1 MPLTKVEAHNLDNYV
16 VTTEKLS
23 NTAVAAFAQTLTPK
37 ISNITETDNTY
48 TAIDDTA
55 MNTSGGFIV
64 ITGADFQSGASV
76 IIDTSTANSTTF
88 VNTSTLRAE
97 LPAKAAGT
105 YNLYVV
111 NPDGGTAIRV
121 NGITYSAFPAFST
134 GATLSNQIA
143 NTAFGVAISASSDSN
158 ITYSNTSALPAG
170 TQLLSNGWFY
180 GTVTIGAETI
190 YSFTVK
196 ATDVELQDTSRTF
209 SLTVILTS
217 KRIWRTGYN
226 NVGQMGTNNKDNLNT
241 LTQLGSLTDWE
252 QISAGGNHCLA
263 VKQNGTLWGWGG
275 NGSGQLG
282 FNDRVFRSSPV
293 QIGSSTNWSRVSTGG
308 SALSLGVKTDG
319 TLWAWGVNNN
329 GQLGLNEAGAAL
341 YRSSPTQ
348 VGVATNWNKVSAGP
362 FHSLATKTDGTLWS
376 WGNNAAGGLGLNL
389 VAANHRSS
397 PTQVGVATNW
407 NLIATSVS
415 YAACVIA
422 TKTDGTL
429 WTWGSNICG
438 PLGTNDQ
445 TYRSSPVQI
454 GSLTNWNN
462 IDIAHR
468 AAIASR
474 TDGRLFAWGRNNNG
488 ELGVND
494 RVYRSSPTQVGASTD
509 WNLVGMGTYNA
520 GAIKTN
526 GTLWLWGRASYGQI
540 ASGGV
545 ERSSPVQ
552 IGSATNWV
560 QLNTEGYASWAI
572 ALN

>member
-1 MPLTKVEAHNLDNYV
+1 MPLTKVETHNFDNYV

-48 TAIDDTA
+48 TALDDTA

-143 NTAFGVAISASSDSN
+143 NTAFGVAISATSDSN

-170 TQLLSNGWFY
+170 TTLLSNGWFY
-180 GTVTIGAETI
+180 GTVTIGAETT

-209 SLTVILTS
+209 GLTVILTS
-217 KRIWRTGYN
+217 KRIWRAGYN
-226 NVGQMGTNNKDNLNT
+226 NMGQMGTNDRTNLST
-241 LTQLGSLTDWE
+241 FTQMGSLTDWE
-252 QISAGGNHCLA
+252 QISAGYHCLA
-263 VKQNGTLWGWGG
+263 VKLNGTLWGWGV

-282 FNDRVFRSSPV
+282 TNDRVTRSSPV
-293 QIGSSTNWSRVSTGG
+293 QIGSSTNWSRVSTGA

-319 TLWAWGVNNN
+319 TLWAWGTNNN
-329 GQLGLNEAGAAL
+329 GQLGLNEAGVFL

-348 VGVATNWNKVSAGP
+348 VGVATNWNKVSAGD
-362 FHSLATKTDGTLWS
+362 FYSLATKTNGTLWS
-376 WGNNAAGGLGLNL
+376 WGNNSSGGLGLNT
-389 VAANHRSS
+389 ATSYNRSS

-415 YAACVIA
+415 YAAAVIA
-422 TKTDGTL
+422 TKTNGTL
-429 WTWGSNICG
+429 WTWGYNLVGS
-438 PLGTNDQ
+438 LGTNDRV
-445 TYRSSPVQI
+445 YRSSPTQI

-526 GTLWLWGRASYGQI
+526 GTLWLWGRNNYGQN
-540 ASGGV
+540 ASGLD
-545 ERSSPVQ
+545 RSSPTQV
-552 IGSATNWV
+552 GSATNWV
-560 QLNTEGYASWAI
+560 QLSTEGYASWAI

>member
-1 MPLTKVEAHNLDNYV
+1 MPLTKVETHNFDNYV

-37 ISNITETDNTY
+37 IS
-48 TAIDDTA
+48 
-55 MNTSGGFIV
+55 
-64 ITGADFQSGASV
+64 
-76 IIDTSTANSTTF
+76 
-88 VNTSTLRAE
+88 
-97 LPAKAAGT
+97 
-105 YNLYVV
+105 
-111 NPDGGTAIRV
+111 IRV

-143 NTAFGVAISASSDSN
+143 NTAFGVAISATSDSN

-170 TQLLSNGWFY
+170 TTLLSNGWFY
-180 GTVTIGAETI
+180 GTVTIGAETT

-209 SLTVILTS
+209 GLTVILTS
-217 KRIWRTGYN
+217 KRIWRAGYN
-226 NVGQMGTNNKDNLNT
+226 NMGQMGTNDRTNLST
-241 LTQLGSLTDWE
+241 FTQMGSLTDWE
-252 QISAGGNHCLA
+252 QISAGYHCLA
-263 VKQNGTLWGWGG
+263 VKLNGTLWGWGV

-282 FNDRVFRSSPV
+282 TNDRVTRSSPV
-293 QIGSSTNWSRVSTGG
+293 QIGSSTNWSRVSTGA

-319 TLWAWGVNNN
+319 TLWAWGTNNN
-329 GQLGLNEAGAAL
+329 GQLGLNEAGVFL

-348 VGVATNWNKVSAGP
+348 VGVATNWNKVSAGD
-362 FHSLATKTDGTLWS
+362 FYSLATKTNGTLWS
-376 WGNNAAGGLGLNL
+376 WGNNSSGGLGLNT
-389 VAANHRSS
+389 ATSYNRSS

-429 WTWGSNICG
+429 WTWGNNLVG
-438 PLGTNDQ
+438 HLGVNDR
-445 TYRSSPVQI
+445 TYRSSPIQV

-488 ELGVND
+488 ELG
-494 RVYRSSPTQVGASTD
+494 
-509 WNLVGMGTYNA
+509 GMGTYNA

-526 GTLWLWGRASYGQI
+526 GTLWLWGRNNYGQN
-540 ASGGV
+540 ASGLD
-545 ERSSPVQ
+545 RSSPTQV
-552 IGSATNWV
+552 GSATNWV
-560 QLNTEGYASWAI
+560 QLSTEGYASWAI

>member
-1 MPLTKVEAHNLDNYV
+1 MPLTKVETHNFDNYV

-48 TAIDDTA
+48 TALDDTA

-143 NTAFGVAISASSDSN
+143 NTAFGVAISATSDSN

-170 TQLLSNGWFY
+170 TTLLSNGWFY
-180 GTVTIGAETI
+180 GTVTIGAETT

-209 SLTVILTS
+209 GLTVILTS
-217 KRIWRTGYN
+217 KRIWRAGYN
-226 NVGQMGTNNKDNLNT
+226 NMGQMGTNDRTNLST
-241 LTQLGSLTDWE
+241 FTQMGSLTDWE
-252 QISAGGNHCLA
+252 QISAGYHCLA
-263 VKQNGTLWGWGG
+263 VKLNGTLWGWGV

-282 FNDRVFRSSPV
+282 TNDRVTRSSPV
-293 QIGSSTNWSRVSTGG
+293 QIGSSTNWSRVSTGA

-319 TLWAWGVNNN
+319 TLWAWGTNNN
-329 GQLGLNEAGAAL
+329 GQLGLNEAGVFL

-348 VGVATNWNKVSAGP
+348 VGVATNWNKVSAGD
-362 FHSLATKTDGTLWS
+362 FYSLATKTNGTLWS
-376 WGNNAAGGLGLNL
+376 WGNNSSGGLGLNT
-389 VAANHRSS
+389 ATSYNRSS

-429 WTWGSNICG
+429 WTWGNNLVG
-438 PLGTNDQ
+438 HLGVNDR
-445 TYRSSPVQI
+445 TYRSSPIQV

-526 GTLWLWGRASYGQI
+526 GTLWLWGRNNYGQN
-540 ASGGV
+540 ASGLD
-545 ERSSPVQ
+545 RSSPTQV
-552 IGSATNWV
+552 GSATNWV
-560 QLNTEGYASWAI
+560 QLSTEGYASWAI

>member
-1 MPLTKVEAHNLDNYV
+1 MPLTKVETHNFDNYV

-48 TAIDDTA
+48 TALDDTA

-143 NTAFGVAISASSDSN
+143 NTAFGVAISATSDSN

-170 TQLLSNGWFY
+170 TTLLSNGWFY
-180 GTVTIGAETI
+180 GTVTIGAETT

-209 SLTVILTS
+209 GLTVILTS
-217 KRIWRTGYN
+217 KRIWRAGYN
-226 NVGQMGTNNKDNLNT
+226 NMGQMGTNDRTNLST
-241 LTQLGSLTDWE
+241 FTQMGSLTDWE
-252 QISAGGNHCLA
+252 QISAGYHCLA
-263 VKQNGTLWGWGG
+263 VKLNGTLWGWGV

-282 FNDRVFRSSPV
+282 TNDRVTRSSPV
-293 QIGSSTNWSRVSTGG
+293 QIGSSTNWSRVSTGA

-319 TLWAWGVNNN
+319 TLWAWGTNNN
-329 GQLGLNEAGAAL
+329 GQLGLNEAGVFL

-348 VGVATNWNKVSAGP
+348 VGVATNWNKVSAGQ
-362 FHSLATKTDGTLWS
+362 FYSLATKTNGTLWS
-376 WGNNAAGGLGLNL
+376 WGNNSSGGLGLNT
-389 VAANHRSS
+389 ATSYNRSS

-415 YAACVIA
+415 YAAAVIA

-429 WTWGSNICG
+429 WTWGYNLVGS
-438 PLGTNDQ
+438 LGTNDRVD
-445 TYRSSPVQI
+445 RSSPTQI

-474 TDGRLFAWGRNNNG
+474 TDGRLFAWGRNENG

-526 GTLWLWGRASYGQI
+526 GTLWLWGRSSYGQI
-540 ASGGV
+540 ASGGID
-545 ERSSPVQ
+545 RSSPVQ

>member
-1 MPLTKVEAHNLDNYV
+1 MPLTKVETHNFDNYV

-48 TAIDDTA
+48 TALDDTA

-76 IIDTSTANSTTF
+76 IIDTSTANSTTY

-121 NGITYSAFPAFST
+121 NAVTYSSFPAFST

-170 TQLLSNGWFY
+170 TTLLSNGWFY

-217 KRIWRTGYN
+217 KRVWRTGYN
-226 NVGQMGTNNKDNLNT
+226 NVGQMGTNDKDNLNT

-407 NLIATSVS
+407 NLIATSVG
-415 YAACVIA
+415 YTACVIA

-560 QLNTEGYASWAI
+560 QLNTEGFASWAI